1 MYLIVDIARKKVMA
15 AEQED
20 PATIGADNQTQN
32 TRAAQEAA
40 LAAMAL
46 GEDAQEP
53 REEVAPESERPSEG
67 LEDDV
72 IADPAAV
79 QTAAVVGGG
88 RQVWVKQTAAGP
100 AIMRLAVPV
109 LVGTGVMLILLAG
122 LLVWMNSAGMLKTA
136 PESNEFLS
144 NLLYGR
150 LRIYLI
156 LIGFPLGGLLL
167 AGALL
172 IRRQFRRI

>member
-1 MYLIVDIARKKVMA
+1 MA
-15 AEQED
+15 AEQEN
-20 PATIGADNQTQN
+20 PATTEADNQTEN

-53 REEVAPESERPSEG
+53 NEEGASESAYASES

-72 IADPAAV
+72 IADSDPV
-79 QTAAVVGGG
+79 QRAVVVGSSS
-88 RQVWVKQTAAGP
+88 RLRTNRSAANN
-100 AIMRLAVPV
+100 ALVRLAVPV
-109 LVGTGVMLILLAG
+109 LMGTGVLLILLAG
-122 LLVWMNSAGMLKTA
+122 LLAWMNSAGMLKTA
-136 PESNEFLS
+136 PESKEFLS
-144 NLLYGR
+144 NLLYGP

-156 LIGFPLGGLLL
+156 LIGFPLGGALL